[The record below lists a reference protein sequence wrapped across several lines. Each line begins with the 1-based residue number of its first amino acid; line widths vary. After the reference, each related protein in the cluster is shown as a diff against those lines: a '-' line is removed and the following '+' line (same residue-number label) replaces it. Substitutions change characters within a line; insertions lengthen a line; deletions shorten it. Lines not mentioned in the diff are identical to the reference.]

1 MHETTDTLALVNDPE
16 GCWLAHCPQCGHSFD
31 ISEIGYRRVNAVS
44 YGLRRSMRCPHCSK
58 TSGMSIVH
66 VDRHGVPDQPFIYVL
81 RKVLLLQ
88 AKIFGTILL
97 VAAGVGVLIA
107 FVKSQ

>member
-1 MHETTDTLALVNDPE
+1 
-16 GCWLAHCPQCGHSFD
+16 
-31 ISEIGYRRVNAVS
+31 
-44 YGLRRSMRCPHCSK
+44 
-58 TSGMSIVH
+58 MSIVH
-66 VDRHGVPDQPFIYVL
+66 VDRHGVPDQPLGYVL